1 MTLTGVVGG
10 DLVNRESDKLPQP
23 FDREKID
30 QEKMGSE
37 KIGESIVTRCLQKF
51 RQ

>member
-23 FDREKID
+23 FD
-30 QEKMGSE
+30 QEKMDREKMGWE
-37 KIGESIVTRCLQKF
+37 KIGKRTVMTCLQKF